1 MRDKSLLIISKSPPC
16 AQEGD
21 LVKFTSVWRTGSS
34 VGQSGGLIIPWSWV
48 QVPPGPPTMLSWSWS
63 WKLENGTLP
72 ELLELQLET
81 PTSLLHEDLP
91 RLVVPGLPNADDSAV
106 RLNLVDIFAGNP
118 DLLRRVDRS
127 RNDRRGHHGSRNDG
141 SRDDARADDCISQNA
156 ANNPADEPR
165 PEMSPSMSPATVV
178 MVVVLWRRHRAVVHH
193 WRGASTE
200 AAAMAKAAARTAEA
214 RARTSHKRSRRQ
226 NCAKYKYHLLVH
238 FVFPFSAFAV
248 T

>member
-21 LVKFTSVWRTGSS
+21 LVKFTPVWRTGSS

-91 RLVVPGLPNADDSAV
+91 RLVVAGLPDANDRAV
-106 RLNLVDIFAGNP
+106 WLNLVDISAGNP
-118 DLLRRVDRS
+118 NLLSRVDRSRNYRRRVDRS
-127 RNDRRGHHGSRNDG
+127 RNYRR
-141 SRDDARADDCISQNA
+141 RDYARADDCVSQNA
-156 ANNPADEPR
+156 TDNPTDKPR
-165 PEMSPSMSPATVV
+165 PEMTTSSSPTAVV
-178 MVVVLWRRHRAVVHH
+178 MVVHHRRRAMMHH

-200 AAAMAKAAARTAEA
+200 AAVMAKAAARTAEA
-214 RARTSHKRSRRQ
+214 RARTSHKCSSRQ
-226 NCAKYKYHLLVH
+226 NRAKCK
-238 FVFPFSAFAV
+238 
-248 T
+248 